1 MTNRFTIRILLAML
15 AFSCAPAL
23 RAQTVVD
30 RIVVRVEDDIILL
43 SEVRELGLYQQLLN
57 DRAANREALI
67 SQLIEQWIVKTEATA
82 AEFPRPSDAEIDR
95 AAADLEKHFASPA
108 AYQARLRELSFSAS
122 AVRRLLAQQL
132 WMARYLDYK
141 FRPAAQI
148 ESEQIEKY
156 YRDEFVPA
164 LRARGQTAPAL
175 DVVRKQIRE
184 LLVQQDISQRA
195 SHWLEEARSR
205 LKIEILHAGEKEPGK
220 PAGN

>member
-1 MTNRFTIRILLAML
+1 MARRFTVRILLAML

-30 RIVVRVEDDIILL
+30 RIVARVEDDIILL
-43 SEVRELGLYQQLLN
+43 SEVRELGLYQQLVN
-57 DRAANREALI
+57 GKVADREALLG
-67 SQLIEQWIVKTEATA
+67 QLIEQWIVKTEATA
-82 AEFPRPSDAEIDR
+82 AAFPRSSDADLDR

-108 AYQARLRELSFSAS
+108 AYQARLRELGLSAS

-164 LRARGQTAPAL
+164 LKARSQVAPAL
-175 DVVRKQIRE
+175 DAVREQIRE
-184 LLVQQDISQRA
+184 LLVQLDISQRA

-205 LKIEILHAGEKEPGK
+205 LKIEILHSGEKETGK

>member
-1 MTNRFTIRILLAML
+1 MTSRFTIRILLAML
-15 AFSCAPAL
+15 TFSCAPAL
-23 RAQTVVD
+23 HAQTVVD

-43 SEVRELGLYQQLLN
+43 SEVRELGLYQQVVN
-57 DRAANREALI
+57 GKVADREALL

-82 AEFPRPSDAEIDR
+82 AAFSRPADAEIDR

-108 AYQARLRELSFSAS
+108 AYQARLRELSLSAS

-132 WMARYLDYK
+132 WMARFLDYK

-148 ESEQIEKY
+148 ETEQIEKY

-164 LRARGQTAPAL
+164 LTARGQAAPAL
-175 DVVRKQIRE
+175 DAVQDQIRE
-184 LLVQQDISQRA
+184 LLVQRDISQRA

-205 LKIEILHAGEKEPGK
+205 LKIEILHSGEKDTGK
-220 PAGN
+220 PAGY